1 MDKVFTLTAGRMV
14 RIIIVVAALLLT
26 AVRGWG
32 KDNFVMSGRL
42 DGVDKDVLLIEYI
55 SFEPDRKMVR
65 KRVPVRGGYFE
76 FSASLKNAWLARI
89 RLKSVPEKGN
99 K

>member
-32 KDNFVMSGRL
+32 KDNFVMSGPV
-42 DGVDKDVLLIEYI
+42 GWSGQGCVA
-55 SFEPDRKMVR
+55 DRIHL
-65 KRVPVRGGYFE
+65 F
-76 FSASLKNAWLARI
+76 
-89 RLKSVPEKGN
+89 
-99 K
+99 